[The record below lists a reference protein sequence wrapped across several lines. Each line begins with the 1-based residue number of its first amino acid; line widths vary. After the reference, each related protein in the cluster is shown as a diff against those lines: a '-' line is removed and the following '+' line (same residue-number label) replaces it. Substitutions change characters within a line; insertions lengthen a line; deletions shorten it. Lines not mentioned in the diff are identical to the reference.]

1 MTSPF
6 PGFARRNWLEACS
19 LSVSIAAVA
28 SITLIASTT
37 RAPEAS
43 IMRAAAT
50 ERVVTESVLP
60 PAALAANEGRN
71 EQVPERTGDEPATE
85 LRADESQPPVQDIA
99 GPATMAS
106 HDMPSAAPTPDP
118 EMEEVNQYLWGV
130 YQRSTI
136 KRDGGGDFTWK
147 DVAAAARLGITLGD
161 YVIGGMDGDFRE
173 LLYRAG
179 LEMDAAGIRWTILSA
194 FRDDYRQGLASG
206 YKARLGD
213 SLHGG
218 SYTTG
223 GYGHG
228 CAVDIADADGKSR
241 ILWTWLDSNSARLG
255 LERPLAGLDPPHVQ
269 PRGPWHEVASALR
282 QGRLAPATSQGTSQG
297 RPQEGPSEDVATVAT
312 PVDLSTVSP
321 SEADMKCIGLHH
333 HPLQANTAAPAEHQ
347 GFKLAAGTDG
357 TGKANAGDT
366 LRPGAGSRSAG
377 RSPGESKA
385 AARAGS
391 RLAES
396 KKSSTHAKGAGR
408 SLARHALHVPARD
421 AGAS

>member
-1 MTSPF
+1 MTSRL

-19 LSVSIAAVA
+19 LGVSMAAAA
-28 SITLIASTT
+28 SIILIASAA
-37 RAPEAS
+37 RAPAAS
-43 IMRAAAT
+43 IVQAASTERVAT
-50 ERVVTESVLP
+50 ERVLP
-60 PAALAANEGRN
+60 PAPPAANEAPD
-71 EQVPERTGDEPATE
+71 EQVPERTGDERAAE
-85 LRADESQPPVQDIA
+85 LRADDGQPPVQDIA
-99 GPATMAS
+99 GPAAMAS

-118 EMEEVNQYLWGV
+118 DMEEVNQYLWGV

-136 KRDGGGDFTWK
+136 KWDGSGDFTWK
-147 DVAAAARLGITLGD
+147 DVAAAARLGMTLGD
-161 YVIGGMDGDFRE
+161 YVIRGMDGDFRE

-179 LEMDAAGIRWTILSA
+179 LEMDAAGIHWTILSA

-228 CAVDIADADGKSR
+228 CAVDIADTAGKSR
-241 ILWTWLDSNSARLG
+241 VLWTWLDSNAARLG

-269 PRGPWHEVASALR
+269 PRGPWHEVAAALR
-282 QGRLAPATSQGTSQG
+282 QGRLAQATSPGTSPG
-297 RPQEGPSEDVATVAT
+297 TSPEGPSEQVATVAAL
-312 PVDLSTVSP
+312 VDLGVVSP

-333 HPLQANTAAPAEHQ
+333 HPVQANAAAPPEHQ

-366 LRPGAGSRSAG
+366 LRPGTGSRSAG

-391 RLAES
+391 RVAES
-396 KKSSTHAKGAGR
+396 RKSSAHGKGAGR
-408 SLARHALHVPARD
+408 SLARHALHAPARD

>member
-1 MTSPF
+1 VESPSDDGR
-6 PGFARRNWLEACS
+6 PPVRD
-19 LSVSIAAVA
+19 
-28 SITLIASTT
+28 ITE
-37 RAPEAS
+37 P
-43 IMRAAAT
+43 AAT
-50 ERVVTESVLP
+50 
-60 PAALAANEGRN
+60 
-71 EQVPERTGDEPATE
+71 
-85 LRADESQPPVQDIA
+85 
-99 GPATMAS
+99 AS

-136 KRDGGGDFTWK
+136 KRDGSGDFTWK

-179 LEMDAAGIRWTILSA
+179 LEMDAAGIYWTILSA

-241 ILWTWLDSNSARLG
+241 ILWTWLDSNGARLG

-269 PRGPWHEVASALR
+269 PRGPWHEVATALR
-282 QGRLAPATSQGTSQG
+282 AGRLEQGTSPG
-297 RPQEGPSEDVATVAT
+297 RPQEGPSEDVATV
-312 PVDLSTVSP
+312 PVDLSTVAP

-333 HPLQANTAAPAEHQ
+333 HPLQANAAAPPEHQ
-347 GFKLAAGTDG
+347 GFKLAAATDG
-357 TGKANAGDT
+357 TGKPNAGDT
-366 LRPGAGSRSAG
+366 LRSGAGSRSAR
-377 RSPGESKA
+377 RSPDESKA

-391 RLAES
+391 RGAES
-396 KKSSTHAKGAGR
+396 KKSSAHAKGAGR
-408 SLARHALHVPARD
+408 SLARHALHVPGRD
-421 AGAS
+421 GGAS

>member
-6 PGFARRNWLEACS
+6 PGFARRNWLWLEACS
-19 LSVSIAAVA
+19 LGVSIAAVI
-28 SITLIASTT
+28 SIALIAS
-37 RAPEAS
+37 
-43 IMRAAAT
+43 AAAEAPITEAATT
-50 ERVVTESVLP
+50 ERVLTESVLTESGLP
-60 PAALAANEGRN
+60 PASPAANEARH
-71 EQVPERTGDEPATE
+71 EQVPERTGDEPAAL
-85 LRADESQPPVQDIA
+85 LRADDGQPPVQDIA
-99 GPATMAS
+99 GPAAIAS

-136 KRDGGGDFTWK
+136 KWDGSGDFTWK

-179 LEMDAAGIRWTILSA
+179 LEMDAAGIHWTILSA

-228 CAVDIADADGKSR
+228 CAVDIGDTAGKSR
-241 ILWTWLDSNSARLG
+241 VLWTWLDSNAARLG

-269 PRGPWHEVASALR
+269 PRGPWHEVAAALR
-282 QGRLAPATSQGTSQG
+282 RGRLAQGTSQGTS
-297 RPQEGPSEDVATVAT
+297 PEGPSEDVATVAA
-312 PVDLSTVSP
+312 PVDLSIVAP

-333 HPLQANTAAPAEHQ
+333 HPVQANAAAPPEHQ
-347 GFKLAAGTDG
+347 GFKLAA
-357 TGKANAGDT
+357 
-366 LRPGAGSRSAG
+366 
-377 RSPGESKA
+377 

-391 RLAES
+391 RAAES
-396 KKSSTHAKGAGR
+396 KKSSAHAKGAGR
-408 SLARHALHVPARD
+408 SLARHAQHVPARA

>member
-6 PGFARRNWLEACS
+6 PGFARRNWLWLEACS
-19 LSVSIAAVA
+19 LGVPIAAVVSIA
-28 SITLIASTT
+28 LIAS
-37 RAPEAS
+37 AASEA
-43 IMRAAAT
+43 AW
-50 ERVVTESVLP
+50 
-60 PAALAANEGRN
+60 
-71 EQVPERTGDEPATE
+71 E
-85 LRADESQPPVQDIA
+85 LRADDGQPPVQDIA
-99 GPATMAS
+99 GPAAMAS

-118 EMEEVNQYLWGV
+118 DMEEVNQYLWGV

-136 KRDGGGDFTWK
+136 KWDGSGDFTWK
-147 DVAAAARLGITLGD
+147 DVAAAARLGMTLGD

-179 LEMDAAGIRWTILSA
+179 LEMDAAGIHWTILSA

-228 CAVDIADADGKSR
+228 CAVDIADTAGKSR
-241 ILWTWLDSNSARLG
+241 VLWTWLDSNAARLG

-269 PRGPWHEVASALR
+269 PRGPWHEAAAALR
-282 QGRLAPATSQGTSQG
+282 QGRLAQGTL
-297 RPQEGPSEDVATVAT
+297 QEGPSEDVTVAA
-312 PVDLSTVSP
+312 PVDLSTVAP

-333 HPLQANTAAPAEHQ
+333 HPVQANAAAPPEHQ
-347 GFKLAAGTDG
+347 GFKLAAGSEG

-377 RSPGESKA
+377 RSAGESKA

-391 RLAES
+391 RVAES
-396 KKSSTHAKGAGR
+396 KRSSAHAKGAGR